1 MIYLATKTIFVELG
15 CRMSVEKSEV
25 NPFSLMS
32 FALYRAREAD
42 EEEGVYSRW
51 RDVLRWFETIATR
64 VAPLA
69 DQNANLDVLLRS
81 SEGYLSSRL
90 DRGDNFDQDTAG
102 LQLHIHLSRL
112 WVMGA
117 YEFLRAIHLE
127 IRPHSS
133 PFAQCMRPTNSK
145 GCGEADC
152 VVCSIGHLKNE
163 FAVVRMGLAKN
174 QTANDVLNPPLTEA
188 MRQAL
193 LRLPDVDQPP
203 SNRFLLDGE
212 AMSDGVMCWYK
223 FDKRVERNRL
233 ITRRQL
239 SDSILAWAP
248 LETTRS

>member
-1 MIYLATKTIFVELG
+1 
-15 CRMSVEKSEV
+15 MSVEISDV

-51 RDVLRWFETIATR
+51 RNLLRWFETLTTR

-81 SEGYLSSRL
+81 SEDYMSSHL
-90 DRGDNFDQDTAG
+90 DRGGNFDKDTAG

-112 WVMGA
+112 WVLGA

-127 IRPHSS
+127 IKPHSS
-133 PFAQCMRPTNSK
+133 PFAQCMRLTDSK

-152 VVCSIGHLKNE
+152 VACSIGHLKNE
-163 FAVVRMGLAKN
+163 FAVVRVGLAKS
-174 QTANDVLNPPLTEA
+174 QTANDVLNPPLTDA

-193 LRLPDVDQPP
+193 LKLPDADQPP

-212 AMSDGVMCWYK
+212 AISGGVMCWYK
-223 FDKRVERNRL
+223 YDKRVERNRL

-248 LETTRS
+248 TETIRS